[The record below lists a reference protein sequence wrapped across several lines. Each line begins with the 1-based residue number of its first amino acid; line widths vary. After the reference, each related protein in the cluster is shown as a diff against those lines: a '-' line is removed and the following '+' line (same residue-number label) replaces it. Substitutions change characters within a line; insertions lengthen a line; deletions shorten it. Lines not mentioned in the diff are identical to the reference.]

1 MAVWRRVAQKARKKE
16 ERRRRE
22 KQRRKRRR
30 RRRENGGW
38 GCEAAVKRGRVRVGP
53 SQLAGR
59 VDADRES
66 KGCGLDGRGWR
77 GQGKGQKGDGGEVS
91 GERVTGGRRWR
102 IGENR
107 ARLGFAMTNG
117 RRGHSARRS
126 YRSKGDCYVGLSV
139 ECLSCP
145 GHLIRP
151 QRGGSFVFLVFQT
164 PAAAPYFPFVRAIY
178 RPASPPPHP
187 SVFSLSFLCT
197 SNTIL
202 IRLSFLCA

>member
-1 MAVWRRVAQKARKKE
+1 VSG
-16 ERRRRE
+16 
-22 KQRRKRRR
+22 RKR
-30 RRRENGGW
+30 
-38 GCEAAVKRGRVRVGP
+38 VKRTRQETARGGR
-53 SQLAGR
+53 S
-59 VDADRES
+59 
-66 KGCGLDGRGWR
+66 
-77 GQGKGQKGDGGEVS
+77 GEGVS
-91 GERVTGGRRWR
+91 GERTTGGRRWR

-139 ECLSCP
+139 ECLSRP

-178 RPASPPPHP
+178 RPVSPPPYP
-187 SVFSLSFLCT
+187 SAFLLSSLCALNAILICLSFFMR
-197 SNTIL
+197 L
-202 IRLSFLCA
+202 I